1 MSEYILGID
10 AGGTKTHGCL
20 VDTSGKIL
28 ATATSTGAN
37 WESVGWVGAETVLRE
52 VVSTLLTDAAVDRK
66 EVSAA
71 TFALAGIDW
80 PADADL
86 FFDFSDSLKFKK
98 PGLFINDGL
107 ASLYAGKSD
116 GLGIVSIAGTG
127 GKTVGNDGVRS
138 VQTMGMSIGEGAG
151 AGQVFSLTLDALAR
165 QYHRGEGV
173 SALAEIV
180 LSFTKQ
186 QSLADFFHAY
196 ARNGL
201 LLSESIA
208 PMIFQLASFG
218 DSDAVE
224 IVATVANQHAIDV
237 ITIIEK
243 LDFKVSVIDVIKS
256 GGLHVAENQIF
267 DQAFTAGL
275 APVANR
281 VSVKTLK
288 ISPAFGSVV
297 YAAISH
303 FGGTNQEFYE
313 TLQAQIGTRV
323 GL

>member
-20 VDTSGKIL
+20 VDTSGRIL

-37 WESVGWVGAETVLRE
+37 WERVGWDGAQTVLRE

-66 EVSAA
+66 EISAA

-86 FFDFSDSLKFKK
+86 FFDFSDSLKFKM

-107 ASLYAGKSD
+107 ASLYAGKPD

-151 AGQVFSLTLDALAR
+151 AGQVIALTLNALGR
-165 QYHRGEGV
+165 QYHRGEGT
-173 SALAEIV
+173 SPLAKIV
-180 LSFTKQ
+180 LSFSKEQ
-186 QSLADFFHAY
+186 NLADFFHSY

-208 PMIFQLASFG
+208 PIVFQLASAG
-218 DSDAVE
+218 DSDAIE
-224 IVATVANQHAIDV
+224 IVSAVASQHAVDV
-237 ITIIEK
+237 INIIEK
-243 LDFKVSVIDVIKS
+243 LDFKVNVIDVIKS
-256 GGLHVAENQIF
+256 GGLHIAENQIF
-267 DQAFTAGL
+267 DETFNAGL
-275 APVANR
+275 APIAQR

-288 ISPAFGSVV
+288 ISPAFGAVV

-303 FGGTNQEFYE
+303 FGGSNQEFYE
-313 TLQAQIGTRV
+313 TLQEQIGTRV

>member
-20 VDTSGKIL
+20 VDTSGRIL
-28 ATATSTGAN
+28 ATATSSGAN
-37 WESVGWVGAETVLRE
+37 WERVGWVGAQTVLRE
-52 VVSTLLTDAAVDRK
+52 VVSTLLTDAAVGR
-66 EVSAA
+66 EEISAA

-86 FFDFSDSLKFKK
+86 FFNFSDSLKFKM

-107 ASLYAGKSD
+107 ASLYAGKPD

-151 AGQVFSLTLDALAR
+151 AGQVIALTLNALGR
-165 QYHRGEGV
+165 QYHRGEGT
-173 SALAEIV
+173 SPLAEIV
-180 LSFTKQ
+180 LSFSKEQ
-186 QSLADFFHAY
+186 NLADFFHAY

-201 LLSESIA
+201 LLSESLA
-208 PMIFQLASFG
+208 PMIFQLASAG
-218 DSDAVE
+218 DSDAIQ
-224 IVATVANQHAIDV
+224 IVSAVASQHAIDV
-237 ITIIEK
+237 INIIEK
-243 LDFKVSVIDVIKS
+243 LDFKVNVIDVIKS
-256 GGLHVAENQIF
+256 GGLHIAENQIF
-267 DQAFTAGL
+267 DETFNAGL
-275 APVANR
+275 APIAKR

-288 ISPAFGSVV
+288 ISPAFGAVV

-303 FGGTNQEFYE
+303 FGGSNQEFYE
-313 TLQAQIGTRV
+313 TLQEQIGTRV